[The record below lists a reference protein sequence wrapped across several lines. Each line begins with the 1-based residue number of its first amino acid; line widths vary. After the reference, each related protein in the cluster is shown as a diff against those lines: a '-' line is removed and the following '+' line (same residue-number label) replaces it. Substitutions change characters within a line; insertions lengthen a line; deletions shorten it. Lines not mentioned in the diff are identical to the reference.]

1 VTGWPAAPAE
11 AAFHGPAGEFVL
23 RTEPHSEAHPM
34 ALLAQF
40 LVAFGTACGRG
51 AHYQVEADR
60 HYPNEFCVLVGPSS
74 KGRKGSSWGHVRRA
88 LAEADPAFVEGCLA
102 SGLSSGEGL
111 ISQVRDAVDDAD
123 AGSAADKR
131 RLVLEQEFAQ
141 VLKVLSREGNT
152 LSPIVRQAW
161 DGDALQTMVRN
172 NPLRAS
178 AAHIGIIGHI
188 TKDELLRY
196 LTATELANGF
206 QNRFL
211 LVAVD
216 RSKLLPFGSALDAD
230 QLAEVRDAIRLG
242 LLFATARRSLP
253 LDPSARERWIEIY
266 PQLSAGQPGLAG
278 AATARAEAHV
288 VRLAL
293 IYALLDYSDTI
304 GLEHLEAA
312 LAVWRYSADSAAWI
326 FGDSLGDP
334 TADEIWAAAKDR
346 PTGVT
351 RTEVCDMFSRNKNR
365 REIERALGVL
375 EDAGRL
381 RRESRHPDRGRP
393 AEVWIPMSADIQAKP
408 VDRFTSRRQLS

>member
-1 VTGWPAAPAE
+1 VTGWPAPAAE

-51 AHYQVEADR
+51 AHYQVEADH
-60 HYPNEFCVLVGPSS
+60 HYPNEFCVLVGPSG
-74 KGRKGSSWGHVRRA
+74 KGRKGSSWGHVRRV
-88 LAEADPAFVEGCLA
+88 LADADPDFVHDCLA

-111 ISQVRDAVDDAD
+111 IAQVRDGDDDTDAD
-123 AGSAADKR
+123 APTDKR

-141 VLKVLSREGNT
+141 VLKVLAREGNT

-178 AAHIGIIGHI
+178 AAHIGIVGHI

-211 LVAVD
+211 LIAVD
-216 RSKLLPFGSALDAD
+216 RSKLLPFGSALDGD
-230 QLAEVRDAIRLG
+230 QLATVRDRVRFG
-242 LLFATARRSLP
+242 LRFAVEHRALP
-253 LDPSARERWIEIY
+253 LDPPARERWIEIY
-266 PQLSAGQPGLAG
+266 PQLSASQPGLAG

-288 VRLAL
+288 VRLGL
-293 IYALLDYSDTI
+293 IYALLDCSEQI
-304 GLEHLEAA
+304 AIEHLEAG

-334 TADEIWAAAKDR
+334 TADEIWAAAKER
-346 PTGVT
+346 PAGLT
-351 RTEVCDMFSRNKNR
+351 RTEVSDMFSRTKKR

-381 RRESRHPDRGRP
+381 RRETRQPQRGRH
-393 AEVWIPMSADIQAKP
+393 AEVWVP
-408 VDRFTSRRQLS
+408 VTDLAA

>member
-1 VTGWPAAPAE
+1 MNGWPAPVAE
-11 AAFHGPAGEFVL
+11 TALHGPAGEFVL

-34 ALLAQF
+34 ALLTQF

-51 AHYQVEADR
+51 AHYQVEADQ
-60 HYPNEFCVLVGPSS
+60 HYPNEFCVLVGPSG
-74 KGRKGSSWGHVRRA
+74 KGRKGSSWGHVRRV
-88 LAEADPAFVEGCLA
+88 LAEADPGFVDGCLA
-102 SGLSSGEGL
+102 GGLSSGEGL
-111 ISQVRDAVDDAD
+111 IAQVRDPVDDNDD
-123 AGSAADKR
+123 APADKR

-172 NPLRAS
+172 NPLHAK
-178 AAHIGIIGHI
+178 AAHIGVIGHI

-211 LVAVD
+211 LIAVD
-216 RSKLLPFGSALDAD
+216 RSKMLPFGSALDTD
-230 QLAEVRDAIRLG
+230 DLVEVRDAVRLG
-242 LLFATARRSLP
+242 LRFASPDRALAF
-253 LDPSARERWIEIY
+253 DPAARERWIEIY
-266 PQLSAGQPGLAG
+266 PQLSAAQPGLAG

-293 IYALLDYSDTI
+293 IYALLDHTAAI
-304 GLEHLEAA
+304 ALEHLEAG
-312 LAVWRYSADSAAWI
+312 LAVWRYSANSAAWI

-334 TADEIWAAAKDR
+334 TADEIWAATKER

-351 RTEVCDMFSRNKNR
+351 RTEVSDMFSRNKKR
-365 REIERALGVL
+365 REIERALTVL

-381 RRESRHPDRGRP
+381 RRETRQPERGRH
-393 AEVWIPMSADIQAKP
+393 AEVWIPVSSQVA
-408 VDRFTSRRQLS
+408 

>member
-1 VTGWPAAPAE
+1 MSSWPAAPAD
-11 AAFHGPAGEFVL
+11 AAFRGPAGEFVL

-60 HYPNEFCVLVGPSS
+60 HYPNEFCLLVGPSA
-74 KGRKGSSWGHVRRA
+74 KGRKGSSWGHVRRVLGDA
-88 LAEADPAFVEGCLA
+88 DAMFAERCLVT
-102 SGLSSGEGL
+102 GLSSGEGL
-111 ISQVRDAVDDAD
+111 IAQVRDPVDEHDTDAP
-123 AGSAADKR
+123 ADKR

-161 DGDALQTMVRN
+161 DGDALQTIVRN

-178 AAHIGIIGHI
+178 SAHVGVIGHI

-206 QNRFL
+206 FNRFL
-211 LVAVD
+211 VIGVD
-216 RSKLLPFGSALDAD
+216 RSKLLPFGSAIDPEQLTDIRD
-230 QLAEVRDAIRLG
+230 QVRLALRL
-242 LLFATARRSLP
+242 ATAHRALAF
-253 LDPSARERWIEIY
+253 DHAARERWISTY
-266 PQLSAGQPGLAG
+266 AALSAGQPGLAG

-293 IYALLDYSDTI
+293 LYALLDCSERI
-304 GLEHLEAA
+304 CLEHLEAG
-312 LAVWRYSADSAAWI
+312 LAVWEYSAASARWI

-334 TADEIWAAAKDR
+334 TADEIWAAAKER
-346 PTGVT
+346 PAGVT
-351 RTEVCDMFSRNKNR
+351 RTEVSDMFSRNKKR
-365 REIERALGVL
+365 REIERALSVL
-375 EDAGRL
+375 EEAGRL
-381 RRESRHPDRGRP
+381 RRDTRQPERGRA
-393 AEVWIPMSADIQAKP
+393 AEVWIPVLADAA
-408 VDRFTSRRQLS
+408 

>member
-1 VTGWPAAPAE
+1 MTGWPAAPAE

-51 AHYQVEADR
+51 AYYQVEADR
-60 HYPNEFCVLVGPSS
+60 HYPNEFCILVGPSA

-88 LAEADPAFVEGCLA
+88 LAEADPAFVDGCLA

-111 ISQVRDAVDDAD
+111 IAQVRDTIDETDAD
-123 AGSAADKR
+123 APADKR

-206 QNRFL
+206 FNRFL

-216 RSKLLPFGSALDAD
+216 RSKLLPFGSALDANE
-230 QLAEVRDAIRLG
+230 LARVRDAVRLA
-242 LLFATARRSLP
+242 LRFADAHRALP
-253 LDPSARERWIEIY
+253 LDPAARERWIDIY
-266 PQLSAGQPGLAG
+266 THLSAGQPGLAG

-312 LAVWRYSADSAAWI
+312 LAIWRYSADSSSWI

-334 TADEIWAAAKDR
+334 TADEIWTATKER
-346 PTGVT
+346 PAGVT
-351 RTEVCDMFSRNKNR
+351 RTDVSEMFSRNKKR
-365 REIERALGVL
+365 REIERALSVL

-381 RRESRHPDRGRP
+381 RRETRHPEHGRT
-393 AEVWIPMSADIQAKP
+393 AEIWIPVLAPAA
-408 VDRFTSRRQLS
+408 

>member
-1 VTGWPAAPAE
+1 MGRRASSCCAPS
-11 AAFHGPAGEFVL
+11 HTQ
-23 RTEPHSEAHPM
+23 RHTRW
-34 ALLAQF
+34 LLAQF
-40 LVAFGTACGRG
+40 LVGFGTACGRG
-51 AHYQVEADR
+51 AHYAIEADR
-60 HYPNEFCVLVGPSS
+60 HYPNEFCVLVGPSA

-88 LAEADPAFVEGCLA
+88 LAEADPDFVQGCLA

-111 ISQVRDAVDDAD
+111 ISEVRDPVDDAD
-123 AGSAADKR
+123 ADAPVDKR

-161 DGDALQTMVRN
+161 DGDTLQTMVRN

-178 AAHIGIIGHI
+178 AAHIGIVGHI

-206 QNRFL
+206 FNRFL
-211 LVAVD
+211 LIAVE

-230 QLAEVRDAIRLG
+230 QLAAVRDAVRLG
-242 LLFATARRSLP
+242 LRFAGAHRPLP
-253 LDPSARERWIEIY
+253 LDPAARERWLEIY
-266 PQLSAGQPGLAG
+266 SYLSAGQPGLAG

-304 GLEHLEAA
+304 GLEHLEAG
-312 LAVWRYSADSAAWI
+312 LAVWRYSADSATWI
-326 FGDSLGDP
+326 FGDSLGDA
-334 TADEIWAAAKDR
+334 TADEIWAAAKER
-346 PTGVT
+346 PGGVT
-351 RTEVCDMFSRNKNR
+351 RTEVSDMFSRNKKR

-381 RRESRHPDRGRP
+381 RRTIRQPDRGRP
-393 AEVWIPMSADIQAKP
+393 AEIWVPQLADAA
-408 VDRFTSRRQLS
+408 

>member
-1 VTGWPAAPAE
+1 MTGWPTAPAE

-23 RTEPHSEAHPM
+23 LTEPHSEAHPM
-34 ALLAQF
+34 ALLVQF
-40 LVAFGTACGRG
+40 LVAFGVACGRG
-51 AHYQVEADR
+51 AHYRVEADT

-74 KGRKGSSWGHVRRA
+74 RGRKGSSWGHVRRV
-88 LAEADPAFVEGCLA
+88 LAEADPAFITGCVA

-111 ISQVRDAVDDAD
+111 IAQVRDPIDDHDAD
-123 AGSAADKR
+123 APADRR

-141 VLKVLSREGNT
+141 VLKVLAREGNT
-152 LSPIVRQAW
+152 LSPIVRQTW
-161 DGDALQTMVRN
+161 DGDPLQTMVRN

-178 AAHIGIIGHI
+178 AAHVGIVGHI

-206 QNRFL
+206 ANRFL

-216 RSKLLPFGSALDAD
+216 RSKLLPFGGALDHN
-230 QLAEVRDAIRLG
+230 QLIKIGEAVRLALRFAAAERALQ
-242 LLFATARRSLP
+242 LEPA
-253 LDPSARERWIEIY
+253 ARERWIDVY
-266 PQLSAGQPGLAG
+266 DDLSAGRPGLTG

-293 IYALLDYSDTI
+293 IYTLLDSSDQI
-304 GLEHLEAA
+304 RLEHLEAA

-334 TADEIWAAAKDR
+334 TADDIWAAAKER
-346 PTGVT
+346 PAGLT
-351 RTEVCDMFSRNKNR
+351 RTEVSDMFSRNKKR
-365 REIERALGVL
+365 REIDRALSVL

-381 RRESRHPDRGRP
+381 RRETRQPERGRHT
-393 AEVWIPMSADIQAKP
+393 EVWIAVTAQAA
-408 VDRFTSRRQLS
+408 